1 MLGQTYSSP
10 IRKYPFTQYKY
21 NDPRKLNDERQ
32 DLTMFDEEKM
42 KEIERERR
50 RWEEST
56 LPNWMKRSKERKS
69 DFQNHSGMLI
79 KRLYTPEDIE
89 RLDYSADLG
98 FPGEYPFTRGVHAT
112 MYRGRLWTMRM
123 FAGFGSAGDSN
134 RRFKYLLKEGE
145 SGLSTAFD
153 YPTIMGYDSDHAMAR
168 GEVGICGVAISSL
181 RDMEVLFN
189 GIPLDQV
196 TTSMT
201 INGPAPILLAM
212 YVAVSDE
219 QGVPRER
226 LGGTTQNDNLKEFF
240 AQKLCIFPPKPSVK
254 LTTDVIEY
262 CTKHLPRWNPIS
274 ISGYHI
280 REAGAN
286 AVQELAFTLYDG
298 ISYVEST
305 VERGL
310 KVDDFAHRLSFFF
323 ASHNDFFEEIAKF
336 RAARRI
342 WARIMKKRF
351 RARNPRSMWMRMHV
365 QTSGCTLT
373 SQQPHNNIAR
383 TTTQALAAV
392 LGGTQSLHTNSYDEA
407 LCLPSE
413 EAVRVAL
420 RTQQIIAH
428 ESGVANTVDPVA
440 GSYLI
445 EALTNEMEE
454 KAMEYIAKIDD
465 MGGAVAAVEKG
476 FFQKEIADSAYKY
489 QREIDEK
496 KRTIVGVNDYTTEEP
511 QCPIEL
517 LRVDP
522 KVEGEQVFNLQK
534 LKAQRDNRKVKEF
547 LGKLHYAAERDEN
560 LMPIIIEAVK
570 AYTTL
575 GEITDLLRQVY
586 GEYKEPIV
594 V

>member
-1 MLGQTYSSP
+1 
-10 IRKYPFTQYKY
+10 
-21 NDPRKLNDERQ
+21 
-32 DLTMFDEEKM
+32 MFDEEEM
-42 KEIERERR
+42 KELKRRRER
-50 RWEEST
+50 WEQTT
-56 LPNWMKRSKERKS
+56 LLNWMKQSKERKNE
-69 DFQNHSGMLI
+69 FRNHSDMLI

-89 RLDYSADLG
+89 TLDYLRDLG
-98 FPGEYPFTRGVHAT
+98 FPGEYPFIRGVHAT

-123 FAGFGSAGDSN
+123 FAGFGSAADTN
-134 RRFKYLLKEGE
+134 QRFKYLLKEGE

-153 YPTIMGYDSDHAMAR
+153 YPTIMGYDSDHPMAE

-181 RDMEVLFN
+181 NDLEVLFN
-189 GIPLDQV
+189 GIQLDKV

-201 INGPAPILLAM
+201 INGPAPMLLAM
-212 YVAVSDE
+212 YMVVGDK
-219 QGVPRER
+219 QGVPREK

-262 CTKHLPRWNPIS
+262 CARHLPRWNPVS

-342 WARIMKKRF
+342 WAKVMKERF
-351 RARNPRSMWMRMHV
+351 HAENPRSMWMRMHV

-373 SQQPHNNIAR
+373 SQQPLNNVTR
-383 TTTQALAAV
+383 TTMQALAAV

-420 RTQQIIAH
+420 RTQQIIAQ
-428 ESGVANTVDPVA
+428 ESGVTNTVDPMA
-440 GSYLI
+440 GSYLM
-445 EALTNEMEE
+445 ETLTNEMEE
-454 KAMEYIAKIDD
+454 KAMEYILRIDD
-465 MGGAVAAVEKG
+465 MGGAIAAIERG

-496 KRTIVGVNDYTTEEP
+496 KRVVVGVNDYKIE
-511 QCPIEL
+511 QSKCPIEL
-517 LRVDP
+517 LHVDP
-522 KVEGEQVFNLQK
+522 RVEKEQVAALQK
-534 LKAQRDNRKVKEF
+534 LKRKRDKRKVEEL
-547 LGKLHYAAERDEN
+547 LGKLHYSAEKNEN
-560 LMPIIIEAVK
+560 LMPTIIEAVK

-575 GEITDLLRQVY
+575 GEITEALRQAY
-586 GEYKEPIV
+586 GEYKELIIV
-594 V
+594 